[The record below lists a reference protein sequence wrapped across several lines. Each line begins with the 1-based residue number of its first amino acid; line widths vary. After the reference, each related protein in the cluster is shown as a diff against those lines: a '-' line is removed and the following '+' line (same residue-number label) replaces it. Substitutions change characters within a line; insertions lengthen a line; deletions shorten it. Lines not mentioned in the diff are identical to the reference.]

1 MSYYDEGQFEDYEKS
16 DIHFCRTCCIG
27 RFFLHKGNAYVHTQP
42 LTRMRLLNKKRVLQI
57 PPLGALRPQE
67 LPLVKL
73 H

>member
-1 MSYYDEGQFEDYEKS
+1 MMKNNSKITKS
-16 DIHFCRTCCIG
+16 LTSIFVGLVVLGVFSCTKETPI
-27 RFFLHKGNAYVHTQP
+27 KPQP

>member
-1 MSYYDEGQFEDYEKS
+1 MMKNNSKITKS
-16 DIHFCRTCCIG
+16 LTSIFVG
-27 RFFLHKGNAYVHTQP
+27 LVVLGVFLAQRKRLCKPQP